1 MEFSMN
7 LLGTVALCD
16 SALLNANKAQNDLEF
31 ELEGLN
37 RSYQD
42 AIDDDV
48 QAQTDLQ
55 LAESDLVS
63 TNLSIEALPPG
74 ELENDLIERRMKLEL
89 KIFKLRNKMN
99 NQGGLNL
106 IQRQYNIIKA
116 EHEMAINA
124 TLIDLLMARK
134 AELES
139 STAA

>member
-1 MEFSMN
+1 MDFSMN

-42 AIDDDV
+42 AIDDGV

-55 LAESDLVS
+55 LAESDLANTLS
-63 TNLSIEALPPG
+63 SIEALPPG

-89 KIFKLRNKMN
+89 KIFKLRIKING
-99 NQGGLNL
+99 QGGLNL
-106 IQRQYNIIKA
+106 IQRQHNIIKA
-116 EHEMAINA
+116 EQELAINA